1 MFIALFKMAIVTT
14 MRVIVLRTDTIV
26 LGTRVIVQ
34 KCREEI
40 LNRSWALTLPL
51 RIAPEP

>member
-1 MFIALFKMAIVTT
+1 MFIALIKMAIVTT

-26 LGTRVIVQ
+26 LRTRGIIQ
-34 KCREEI
+34 KLLEEI
-40 LNRSWALTLPL
+40 LNRSWALTLPI